1 MDPAI
6 KNYIQLLLTSFIRI
20 KIHKKGEILNEEKSE
35 ELTNEF
41 LNDITE
47 ARLIITDEQK
57 SDAKSFIENTIAK
70 HRLLQRQ
77 FGIDLLKRENTHI
90 VILE

>member
-6 KNYIQLLLTSFIRI
+6 KNYIQLLLTSFIKI
-20 KIHKKGEILNEEKSE
+20 QIHKKGEILNEEKSE

-47 ARLIITDEQK
+47 ARLIITEEQK

-70 HRLLQRQ
+70 H
-77 FGIDLLKRENTHI
+77 
-90 VILE
+90 